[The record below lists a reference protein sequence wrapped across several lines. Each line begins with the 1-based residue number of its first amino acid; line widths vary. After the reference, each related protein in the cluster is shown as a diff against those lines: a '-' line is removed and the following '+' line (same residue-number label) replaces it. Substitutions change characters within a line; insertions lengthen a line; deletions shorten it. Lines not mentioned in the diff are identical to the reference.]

1 MAIEDRWTGDLSKNI
16 QNRKNQNGRNI
27 MKLNRRQFVVS
38 ATSALAMPA
47 VLRNAYAAD
56 DIKFVSI
63 LDQSGGLDI
72 YGKPMV
78 DTTKMAIDEINKA
91 GGLLGRKVDLK
102 VYDPQSTIQFYTQFA
117 TQASAGDKADVVH
130 AGITSASREAIRP
143 TLSRFKTLYFYNTL
157 YEGGVCDIN
166 NFCTGSTPAQTVE
179 KLVPHTMNKW
189 GKKVYIVAADYNYG
203 QITAQWVQKYV
214 KDNGGESVAV
224 EFFPLDVTN
233 FGPTIKK
240 IQAAKPDMVMSA
252 LVGGA
257 HASFYRQYAAA
268 GMNKSVPIASTTFGV
283 GNEHKLISAAEGDG
297 MICAYSYF
305 EEIDSPAN
313 ADFVKRFKAF
323 AGDGAPALNEL
334 AARSYEAAYLW
345 AEAVKQAG
353 STDRAKV
360 TEALRAGLGIDGSSG
375 KVQIEPKTNHAVQ
388 NVYLA
393 ELKDQSFNIIEKHEN
408 QPPTD
413 TLLVCDLVA
422 DPTQSTFKFENGLKA
437 AGIDI

>member
-1 MAIEDRWTGDLSKNI
+1 MTLTR
-16 QNRKNQNGRNI
+16 RNF
-27 MKLNRRQFVVS
+27 LAGASV
-38 ATSALAMPA
+38 AALAGPA
-47 VLRNAYAAD
+47 IIGRAQAAD
-56 DIKFVSI
+56 PIKFVSI

-78 DTTKMAIDEINKA
+78 DTTRMAVDEINAA
-91 GGLLGRKVDLK
+91 GGLLGREVELK
-102 VYDPQSTIQFYTQFA
+102 VYDPQSSIQFYTQYA
-117 TQASAGDKADVVH
+117 TQAAVGDKADVVH

-143 TLSRFKTLYFYNTL
+143 TFSRYQTLYFYNVQ
-157 YEGGVCDIN
+157 YEGGVCDLN
-166 NFCTGSTPAQTVE
+166 NFCTGSTPAQTVQ
-179 KLVPHTMNKW
+179 KLVPYTMNKW

-203 QITAQWVQKYV
+203 QITAQWVRKFV
-214 KDNGGESVAV
+214 ADNGGETVET

-257 HASFYRQYAAA
+257 HVSFYRQYAAA
-268 GMNKSVPIASTTFGV
+268 GMNRSVPIASTTFGV

-305 EEIDSPAN
+305 EEIETPTN
-313 ADFVKRFKAF
+313 RDFVARFKAHR
-323 AGDGAPALNEL
+323 GEDAPGLNEL
-334 AARSYEAAYLW
+334 ATRSYEGAWLW

-353 STDRAKV
+353 TVERMPV
-360 TEALRAGLGIDGSSG
+360 IEALRTGLSYDGPSG
-375 KVQIEPKTNHAVQ
+375 RVTIEPKTNHARQ

-393 ELKDQSFNIIEKHEN
+393 ELKDQVFNILEVHED
-408 QPPTD
+408 QPPAD

-422 DPTQSTFKFENGLKA
+422 DPNQSVFKFENGLEA
-437 AGIDI
+437 AGIAM

>member
-1 MAIEDRWTGDLSKNI
+1 MTLTR
-16 QNRKNQNGRNI
+16 RNF
-27 MKLNRRQFVVS
+27 LAGAS
-38 ATSALAMPA
+38 AAALAGPA
-47 VLRNAYAAD
+47 IIGRAQAAD
-56 DIKFVSI
+56 PIRFVSI

-78 DTTKMAIDEINKA
+78 DTTRMAVDEINAA
-91 GGLLGRKVDLK
+91 GGLLGREVELK
-102 VYDPQSTIQFYTQFA
+102 VYDPQSSIQFYTQYA
-117 TQASAGDKADVVH
+117 TQAAVGDKADVVH

-143 TLSRFKTLYFYNTL
+143 TFSRYQTLYFYNVQ
-157 YEGGVCDIN
+157 YEGGVCDLN

-203 QITAQWVQKYV
+203 QITAQWVRKFV
-214 KDNGGESVAV
+214 ADNGGETVET

-257 HASFYRQYAAA
+257 HVSFYRQYAAA
-268 GMNKSVPIASTTFGV
+268 GMNRNVPIASTTFGV
-283 GNEHKLISAAEGDG
+283 GNEHKLISAEEGDG

-305 EEIDSPAN
+305 EEIDTPAN
-313 ADFVKRFKAF
+313 RDFVARFKAHR
-323 AGDGAPALNEL
+323 GEGAPGLNEL
-334 AARSYEAAYLW
+334 ATRSYEGAWLW

-353 STDRAKV
+353 TAERMPV
-360 TEALRAGLGIDGSSG
+360 IEALRAGLSYNGPSGRVTID
-375 KVQIEPKTNHAVQ
+375 PKTNHARQ

-393 ELKDQSFNIIEKHEN
+393 ELKNQTFDILEVHED
-408 QPPTD
+408 QPPAD

-422 DPTQSTFKFENGLKA
+422 DPNQSVFKFENGLEA
-437 AGIDI
+437 AGIEM

>member
-1 MAIEDRWTGDLSKNI
+1 MTVT
-16 QNRKNQNGRNI
+16 
-27 MKLNRRQFVVS
+27 RRRFLAGAS
-38 ATSALAMPA
+38 ASAAALAAPA
-47 VLRNAYAAD
+47 IVGRAARAAD
-56 DIKFVSI
+56 PIKFVSI

-78 DTTKMAIDEINKA
+78 DTTRMAIDEMNAA
-91 GGLLGRKVDLK
+91 GGLLGREIELK
-102 VYDPQSTIQFYTQFA
+102 VYDPQSTIQYYTQYA
-117 TQASAGDKADVVH
+117 TEAAAGDRADVVH

-143 TLSRFKTLYFYNTL
+143 TFSRFRTLYFYNVL
-157 YEGGVCDIN
+157 YEGGVCDLN
-166 NFCTGSTPAQTVE
+166 CFCTGSTPAQTVE
-179 KLVPHTMNKW
+179 KLVPYTMNKW

-214 KDNGGESVAV
+214 ADNGGEAV
-224 EFFPLDVTN
+224 ETEFFPLDVTN

-257 HASFYRQYAAA
+257 HVSFYRQYAAA
-268 GMNKSVPIASTTFGV
+268 GMNRSVPIASTTFGV
-283 GNEHKLISAAEGDG
+283 GNEHKLISAEEGDG

-313 ADFVKRFKAF
+313 RDFVTRFKTHR
-323 AGDGAPALNEL
+323 GEGAPALNEL
-334 AARSYEAAYLW
+334 AARAYEGAYLW

-353 STDRAKV
+353 TTERMPV
-360 TEALRAGLGIDGSSG
+360 IEALRTGLSVDGPSG
-375 KVQIEPKTNHAVQ
+375 RVTIEPKTNHALQ

-393 ELKDQSFNIIEKHEN
+393 ELKDQAFQILEAYED

-413 TLLVCDLVA
+413 TLLVCDLVENPDQA
-422 DPTQSTFKFENGLKA
+422 VFKFENGLEA
-437 AGIDI
+437 AGIKM

>member
-1 MAIEDRWTGDLSKNI
+1 MTLTR
-16 QNRKNQNGRNI
+16 RNF
-27 MKLNRRQFVVS
+27 LAGAS
-38 ATSALAMPA
+38 AAALAGPA
-47 VLRNAYAAD
+47 IIGRAQAAD
-56 DIKFVSI
+56 PIRFVSI

-78 DTTKMAIDEINKA
+78 DTTRMAVDEINAA
-91 GGLLGRKVDLK
+91 GGLLGREVEIK
-102 VYDPQSTIQFYTQFA
+102 VYDPQSSIQFYTQYA
-117 TQASAGDKADVVH
+117 TQAAVGDKADVVH

-143 TLSRFKTLYFYNTL
+143 TFSRYQTLYFYNVQ
-157 YEGGVCDIN
+157 YEGGVCDLN

-203 QITAQWVQKYV
+203 QITAQWVRKFV
-214 KDNGGESVAV
+214 ADNGGETVET

-257 HASFYRQYAAA
+257 HVSFYRQYAAA
-268 GMNKSVPIASTTFGV
+268 GMNRNVPIASTTFGV
-283 GNEHKLISAAEGDG
+283 GNEHKLISAEEGDG

-305 EEIDSPAN
+305 EEIDTPAN
-313 ADFVKRFKAF
+313 RDFVARFKAHR
-323 AGDGAPALNEL
+323 GEGAPGLNEL
-334 AARSYEAAYLW
+334 ATRSYEGAWLW

-353 STDRAKV
+353 TAERMPV
-360 TEALRAGLGIDGSSG
+360 IEALRAGLSYNGPSGRVTID
-375 KVQIEPKTNHAVQ
+375 PKTNHARQ

-393 ELKDQSFNIIEKHEN
+393 ELKNQTFDILEVHED
-408 QPPTD
+408 QPPAD

-422 DPTQSTFKFENGLKA
+422 DPNQSVFKFENGLEA
-437 AGIDI
+437 AGIEM

>member
-1 MAIEDRWTGDLSKNI
+1 MTF
-16 QNRKNQNGRNI
+16 
-27 MKLNRRQFVVS
+27 NRRKFMVGAS
-38 ATSALAMPA
+38 AVALAAPGLVGRA
-47 VLRNAYAAD
+47 RAD
-56 DIKFVSI
+56 EIKFVSI

-78 DTTKMAIDEINKA
+78 DATRMAIDEINKA
-91 GGLLGRKVDLK
+91 GGLNGAQVNLK
-102 VYDPQSTIQFYTQFA
+102 VYDPQSTIQFYTQYA
-117 TQASAGDKADVVH
+117 TEAAAGDEANVVH

-143 TLSRFKTLYFYNTL
+143 TFAEFETLYFYNTL

-179 KLVPHTMNKW
+179 KLVPHTMGKW

-203 QITAQWVQKYV
+203 QITAQWVQKFV
-214 KDNGGESVAV
+214 RDNGGEPVAT

-257 HASFYRQYAAA
+257 HVSFYRQYAAA
-268 GMNKSVPIASTTFGV
+268 GMNKSIPIASTTFGV
-283 GNEHKLISAAEGDG
+283 GNEHKLISAEEGNG

-305 EEIDSPAN
+305 EEIDSPTN
-313 ADFVKRFKAF
+313 KDFVNRFQSF
-323 AGDGAPALNEL
+323 VGDGAPTLNEL
-334 AARSYEAAYLW
+334 AARSYEAAMLW
-345 AEAVKQAG
+345 AEAVKTAG
-353 STDRAKV
+353 TTDRMPV
-360 TEALRAGLGIDGSSG
+360 IEALRSGTSFDGPSG
-375 KVQIEPKTNHAVQ
+375 TVTIEPKTNHALQ

-393 ELKDQSFNIIEKHEN
+393 ELKDQSFNILETHEA
-408 QPPTD
+408 QPPSD

-422 DPTQSTFKFENGLKA
+422 DPEQSTFKFENGLEA
-437 AGIDI
+437 AGIKL